1 VTAESLGGREVAAR
15 LRASATEAV
24 ASAAAAGTTAQLVIV
39 VATREE
45 SAAWYVRTLSA
56 AAARL
61 GIDCDVL
68 DLGPDATAAEIMAI
82 LRAQSSDA
90 AVHGVVL
97 QAPVPA
103 GLALAELASAIE
115 PAKDVDGASPISLG
129 RLLAGLPT
137 FAPAT
142 AQAVLELLDYHGIEL
157 DGRRAVVVGRSLVV
171 GKPVAQLLLA
181 RNATVTV
188 CHSHTANL
196 ASITRSADVL
206 VVAVGRPRF
215 ITAAHVR
222 PGTVVVD
229 VGTNTGADGSL
240 VGDVDAAAVASV
252 AGGLSP
258 VPGGVGPVTTA
269 RLLLNTATVAA
280 ASGLAG

>member
-1 VTAESLGGREVAAR
+1 
-15 LRASATEAV
+15 
-24 ASAAAAGTTAQLVIV
+24 
-39 VATREE
+39 
-45 SAAWYVRTLSA
+45 
-56 AAARL
+56 
-61 GIDCDVL
+61 
-68 DLGPDATAAEIMAI
+68 M
-82 LRAQSSDA
+82 
-90 AVHGVVL
+90 
-97 QAPVPA
+97 
-103 GLALAELASAIE
+103 
-115 PAKDVDGASPISLG
+115 
-129 RLLAGLPT
+129 AGLPT

-188 CHSHTANL
+188 CHSHTADL

-215 ITAAHVR
+215 ITAEHVR
-222 PGTVVVD
+222 PGAVVVD
-229 VGTNTGADGSL
+229 VGTNTSADGSL
-240 VGDVDAAAVASV
+240 VGDVDDASVASV

-269 RLLLNTATVAA
+269 RLLLNTATAA
-280 ASGLAG
+280 AGGPDLG